1 MGEGAAVPQSRKPT
15 ERDSFESAQAT
26 ADLFGVALEKSA
38 SGEQHGKPPVEQR
51 ARLGAVMAALK
62 EELGDNP
69 DLLKQALADFSAL
82 DRQNLR
88 NHFEARQ
95 EYVRQMADLDRAAYR
110 GIVEYGLQTLK
121 WSFLLSAGA
130 IAIVVAYVGGAIGRS
145 TGPGSLTS
153 FAPLLK
159 ALWPFA
165 AGCVAVVLAGA
176 TGFFNFSYASAS
188 LPSAEMLHNFTAPNA
203 AAWPI
208 GKLQKPNELPG
219 DFYKRFS
226 WKVGASRKVAI
237 ALTLGSGLFF
247 VYGVYRVLRV
257 ILV

>member
-1 MGEGAAVPQSRKPT
+1 MGEGAAVPHSRKPT
-15 ERDSFESAQAT
+15 EHDSFESAQAT

-38 SGEQHGKPPVEQR
+38 AGEQHGKPPVEKRVQ
-51 ARLGAVMAALK
+51 LGAVMATLK

-69 DLLKQALADFSAL
+69 DLLKQALADFNAL

-95 EYVRQMADLDRAAYR
+95 EYVRQVADLDRAGYR

-121 WSFLLSAGA
+121 WSFLLNAGA
-130 IAIVVAYVGGAIGRS
+130 IAIVVAYIGGAIGRS
-145 TGPGSLTS
+145 TGAGSLTT
-153 FAPLLK
+153 FVPLLK
-159 ALWPFA
+159 ALWPFV

-176 TGFFNFSYASAS
+176 SGFFNFSYAAAS
-188 LPSAEMLHNFTAPNA
+188 LPSAEMLHNFIAPNA
-203 AAWPI
+203 SAWPI
-208 GKLQKPNELPG
+208 GKLQRPNEPSD

-226 WKVGASRKVAI
+226 WKVSASRKVAI

-247 VYGVYRVLRV
+247 VYGVYRVLRAISV
-257 ILV
+257 